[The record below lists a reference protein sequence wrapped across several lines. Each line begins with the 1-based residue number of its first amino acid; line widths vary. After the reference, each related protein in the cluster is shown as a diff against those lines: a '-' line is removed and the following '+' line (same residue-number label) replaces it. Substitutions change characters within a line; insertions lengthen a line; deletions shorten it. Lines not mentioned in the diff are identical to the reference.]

1 MPVIII
7 PIVVGVLIVLQKLVY
22 QRFWSNNLD
31 AEVKFRDHSLSAG
44 TETEIVERM
53 TNAKI
58 LPLPWVQ
65 MKFEILRNGKT
76 DNLFRN
82 DLFNIL
88 FHQQIVRKSRIRL
101 EKRGVYQIKTV
112 SLLSADLFIS
122 SKLYKHYDNHT
133 SVIVFPRGIDSDQIN
148 VPYEK
153 LMGEIATRRYTLEDP
168 FLFKGIREYQPE
180 DSFRDINFK
189 ASARGGKWLVNTHEY
204 TLDQKVRILL
214 LSDRTYTYADEL
226 EYEAALS
233 YAAELTSRLEADGVP
248 VMLES
253 NALDALEGTEPR
265 IREGCSQQ
273 HVDGVL
279 EALARLDLTA
289 YGTKGQD
296 MIRDLIDQRSA
307 DEYYVII
314 SPEHGKNVLDAFMEL
329 QSYTDACMFISPV
342 TYRSMTAMKE
352 EERRL
357 EETVENFHFFQL

>member
-7 PIVVGVLIVLQKLVY
+7 PIVVGILIVLQKVIY

-31 AEVKFRDHSLSAG
+31 AEVTFRDHSLTAG
-44 TETEIVERM
+44 TETEISERM
-53 TNAKI
+53 ANAKI

-88 FHQQIVRKSRIRL
+88 FHQQIIRKSKIKL
-101 EKRGVYQIKTV
+101 EKRGVYQIKKV
-112 SLLSADLFIS
+112 SLLSSDLFIS

-133 SVIVFPRGIDSDQIN
+133 SVTVYPRGIDSEELN

-180 DSFRDINFK
+180 DSFRNINFK
-189 ASARGGKWLVNTHEY
+189 ASARGGQWLVNTHEY

-214 LSDRTYTYADEL
+214 LADHSYDYSDEE
-226 EYEAALS
+226 EYEAALR
-233 YAAELTSRLEADGVP
+233 YAVSLTSRLEGDGVP

-265 IREGCSQQ
+265 IKEGCSQQ

-289 YGTKGQD
+289 TGTKGVD
-296 MIRDLIDQRSA
+296 MIRNLIEQRSA
-307 DEYYVII
+307 DEYYVIL
-314 SPEHGKNVLDAFMEL
+314 SPEHGKAQMEAFKEL
-329 QSYTDACMFISPV
+329 QSYTDACMYISPI
-342 TYRSMTAMKE
+342 TFRSFTAMRE

-357 EETVENFHFFQL
+357 ADVVDNFYYYQM